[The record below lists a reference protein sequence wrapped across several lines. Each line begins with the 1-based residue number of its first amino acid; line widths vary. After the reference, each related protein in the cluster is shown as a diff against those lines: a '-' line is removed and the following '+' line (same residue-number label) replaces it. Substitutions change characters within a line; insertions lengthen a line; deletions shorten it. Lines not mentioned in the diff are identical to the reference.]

1 MKSTALICFLL
12 AAAVA
17 RSQDL
22 PSYIRE
28 AQEQNP
34 EIQAFELRY
43 RLAEEKVREADRIP
57 ETQISAGVFV
67 SEPETRTGAQKAR
80 FSVVQM
86 LPWFGTLSS
95 RQEYASSLAEAEY
108 IEYLIAK
115 RKLALQVTQGYYTL
129 HALQAKQEVLDRNI
143 ALLKTY
149 EQLAL
154 TAVEVDQASAVDVLR
169 LQIRQN
175 ELQQQQDILKEEYG
189 AERAAFNAVLNREPD
204 RAVPLVSG
212 VTVPET
218 DPVTADSLQLNPE
231 LLRYDKL
238 YESVTRAEL
247 LNQKE
252 GAPTFGFGLDYI
264 PVAERPGLDFSDNGK
279 DILMPMVSF
288 NIPIFNNRYGSRSKQ
303 NELRQQ
309 ELESLKM
316 QRLNVLETAL
326 ARAKAGRNTARIRY
340 RTQQANLEQ
349 ARDAEQIL
357 LRNYETG
364 TIDFNEVLEIQE
376 LQLKFQMDQVDA
388 VRMYYEQ
395 SALVQYITE

>member
-1 MKSTALICFLL
+1 MKSTLLICFLL
-12 AAAVA
+12 AAGLVPA
-17 RSQDL
+17 QDL

-34 EIQAFELRY
+34 EIRAFELRY
-43 RLAEEKVREADRIP
+43 RLADEKVREADRIP

-95 RQEYASSLAEAEY
+95 RQGYASTLAEAEY

-115 RKLALQVTQGYYTL
+115 RKLALQVSQGYYRL

-154 TAVEVDQASAVDVLR
+154 TAVEVDKASAVDVLR

-175 ELQQQQDILKEEYG
+175 ELQQQKDILKQEYLG
-189 AERAAFNAVLNREPD
+189 ERAAFNGLLNRRTDTE
-204 RAVPLVSG
+204 VPVVAG

-218 DPVTADSLQLNPE
+218 DPDSGDSLQLNPE

-238 YESVTRAEL
+238 YESVARAEM

-252 GAPTFGFGLDYI
+252 AAPTFGVGLDYI
-264 PVAERPGLDFSDNGK
+264 PVAERPGMDFSDNGK
-279 DILMPMVSF
+279 DIFMPMVSL
-288 NIPIFNNRYGSRSKQ
+288 NIPIFNNRYASRTKQ

-309 ELESLKM
+309 ELESLKRD
-316 QRLNVLETAL
+316 RLNVLETAL
-326 ARAKAGRNTARIRY
+326 AKAEAGRNTARIRY
-340 RTQQANLEQ
+340 RTQEANLRQ

-364 TIDFNEVLEIQE
+364 TIDFTEVLEIQE
-376 LQLKFQMDQVDA
+376 LQLRFQMDQVDA
-388 VRMYYEQ
+388 IRMYYEQ
-395 SALVQYITE
+395 SALIRYITE

>member
-1 MKSTALICFLL
+1 MKSTLLICFLL
-12 AAAVA
+12 AAGLVPA
-17 RSQDL
+17 QDL

-34 EIQAFELRY
+34 EIRAFELRY
-43 RLAEEKVREADRIP
+43 RLADEKVREADRIP

-95 RQEYASSLAEAEY
+95 RQGYASTLAEAEY

-115 RKLALQVTQGYYTL
+115 RKLALQVTQGYYRL

-154 TAVEVDQASAVDVLR
+154 TAVEVDKASAVDVLR

-175 ELQQQQDILKEEYG
+175 ELQQQKDILKQEYLG
-189 AERAAFNAVLNREPD
+189 ERAAFNGLLNRRTDTE
-204 RAVPLVSG
+204 VPVVAG

-218 DPVTADSLQLNPE
+218 DPDSGDSLQLNPE

-238 YESVTRAEL
+238 YESVARAEM

-252 GAPTFGFGLDYI
+252 AAPTFGVGLDYI
-264 PVAERPGLDFSDNGK
+264 PVAERPGMDFSDNGK
-279 DILMPMVSF
+279 DIFMPMVSL
-288 NIPIFNNRYGSRSKQ
+288 NIPIFNNRYASRTKQ

-309 ELESLKM
+309 ELESLKRD
-316 QRLNVLETAL
+316 RLNVLETAL
-326 ARAKAGRNTARIRY
+326 AKAEAGRNTARIRY
-340 RTQQANLEQ
+340 RTQEANLRQ

-364 TIDFNEVLEIQE
+364 TIDFTEVLEIQE
-376 LQLKFQMDQVDA
+376 LQLRFQMDQVDA
-388 VRMYYEQ
+388 IRMYYEQ
-395 SALVQYITE
+395 SALIRYITE

>member
-1 MKSTALICFLL
+1 MKSTVLICFLL
-12 AAAVA
+12 AAGLVPA
-17 RSQDL
+17 QDL

-34 EIQAFELRY
+34 EIRAFELRY
-43 RLAEEKVREADRIP
+43 RLADEKVREADRIP

-95 RQEYASSLAEAEY
+95 RQGYASTLAEAEY

-115 RKLALQVTQGYYTL
+115 RKLTLQVTQGYYRL

-143 ALLKTY
+143 ALLRTY

-154 TAVEVDQASAVDVLR
+154 TAVEVDKASAEDVLR

-175 ELQQQQDILKEEYG
+175 ELQQQKDILKQEYLG
-189 AERAAFNAVLNREPD
+189 ERAAFNGLLNR
-204 RAVPLVSG
+204 RADTEVPVVAG

-218 DPVTADSLQLNPE
+218 DPDSGDSLQLNPE

-238 YESVTRAEL
+238 YESVTRAEM

-252 GAPTFGFGLDYI
+252 AAPTFGFGLDYI
-264 PVAERPGLDFSDNGK
+264 PVAERPGMDFSDNGK
-279 DILMPMVSF
+279 DIFMPMVSL
-288 NIPIFNNRYGSRSKQ
+288 NIPIFNTRYASRTKQ

-309 ELESLKM
+309 ELESLKRD
-316 QRLNVLETAL
+316 RLNVLETAL
-326 ARAKAGRNTARIRY
+326 AKAEAGRNTARIRY
-340 RTQQANLEQ
+340 RTQVANLRQ

-364 TIDFNEVLEIQE
+364 TIDFTEVLEIQE
-376 LQLKFQMDQVDA
+376 LQLRFQMDQVDA
-388 VRMYYEQ
+388 IRMYYEQ
-395 SALVQYITE
+395 SALIRYITE